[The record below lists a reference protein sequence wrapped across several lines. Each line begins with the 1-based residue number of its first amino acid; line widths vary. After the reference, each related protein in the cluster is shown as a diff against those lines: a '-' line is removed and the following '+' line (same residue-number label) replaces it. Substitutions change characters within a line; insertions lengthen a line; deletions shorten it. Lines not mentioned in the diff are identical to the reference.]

1 MHRPCEEAFEGEKW
15 ICGKRTQ
22 EINLKKFNL
31 ETNETK
37 SRKKAGEELFSAC
50 KGKEVFRCK
59 WKLAHSGW
67 GNMGNGFEASKWRI
81 FSAHVSSFKF

>member
-1 MHRPCEEAFEGEKW
+1 MNLWEENSGDQF
-15 ICGKRTQ
+15 
-22 EINLKKFNL
+22 KKFNL

-59 WKLAHSGW
+59 
-67 GNMGNGFEASKWRI
+67 
-81 FSAHVSSFKF
+81 